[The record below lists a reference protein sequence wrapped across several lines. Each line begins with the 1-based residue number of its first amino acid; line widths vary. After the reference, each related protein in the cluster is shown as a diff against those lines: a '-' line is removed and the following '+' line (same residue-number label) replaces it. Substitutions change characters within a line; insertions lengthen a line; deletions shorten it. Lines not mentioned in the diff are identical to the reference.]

1 MVRGSEALRERTRR
15 AVRSEIMAA
24 AQRLFLA
31 RGYEATTVDEI
42 AVEAQISPRSV
53 YRYFPAKDDLL
64 VGRFAESA
72 NTVVEALSARPVG
85 EPVWESLHAALEPLA
100 QHADGAADREA
111 VRRLH
116 QTIFATPSLLGRYL
130 QHLHTAQLAAHE
142 MLLDRAD
149 RHRSD
154 NRPDTGEAA
163 ALLAVVNAAFGCFVA
178 AQQTWCTR
186 QDDVPLATVLDTA
199 LRAARPAG
207 DL

>member
-15 AVRSEIMAA
+15 AVRAEIMAA

-31 RGYEATTVDEI
+31 HGYEATTVDEI

-100 QHADGAADREA
+100 QHADGAAGLEA

-116 QTIFATPSLLGRYL
+116 RVIFATPSLLGRYL

-142 MLLDRAD
+142 VLLDRAD
-149 RHRSD
+149 RHRS
-154 NRPDTGEAA
+154 DTGEAA
-163 ALLAVVNAAFGCFVA
+163 ALLAVVNAAFGCFIA

-186 QDDVPLATVLDTA
+186 EDDGPLATVLDTA
-199 LRAARPAG
+199 LRTARPADG
-207 DL
+207 HL

>member
-42 AVEAQISPRSV
+42 AAEAQMSPRSV

-72 NTVVEALSARPVG
+72 NTVVEALRTRPVG

-116 QTIFATPSLLGRYL
+116 RAIFATPSLLGRYL

-142 MLLDRAD
+142 VLLDRAD
-149 RHRSD
+149 RHRS
-154 NRPDTGEAA
+154 DTGEAA
-163 ALLAVVNAAFGCFVA
+163 ALLAVVNAAFGCVVA
-178 AQQTWCTR
+178 AQQAWCAGE
-186 QDDVPLATVLDTA
+186 DDVPLATVLDTA
-199 LRAARPAG
+199 LRAVRPADG
-207 DL
+207 RR